1 MSNIGIRR
9 AVLEDIPDIQALY
22 VQEEAAHRRLYP
34 DYFHE
39 QPTLLP
45 EEILREELQDDDCL
59 YLVATAGRQVV
70 GFIFAKRERFSEQPH
85 FRKVEYALIE
95 DCVVLEA
102 HRRQGIATELVEGVR
117 RWAEARGLK
126 RVQLQVWAGNEAA
139 SRLYRK
145 LGFAELIIRMESA
158 TDQEGAP

>member
-70 GFIFAKRERFSEQPH
+70 GFIFAKRE
-85 FRKVEYALIE
+85 